1 MYKKMNEVFLK
12 TVEISVTEE
21 MVRHYAEVSGD
32 WNPVHFS
39 KDAAGQAGYPEK
51 VVHGMLT
58 MAISTRL
65 VSPLLGKAAMIQSH
79 QMKFL
84 APVYVEDT
92 LTITGSLL
100 SANEMIVIGKK
111 LNGQA
116 AVKGKLTLAKN

>member
-100 SANEMIVIGKK
+100 SANEM
-111 LNGQA
+111 
-116 AVKGKLTLAKN
+116 